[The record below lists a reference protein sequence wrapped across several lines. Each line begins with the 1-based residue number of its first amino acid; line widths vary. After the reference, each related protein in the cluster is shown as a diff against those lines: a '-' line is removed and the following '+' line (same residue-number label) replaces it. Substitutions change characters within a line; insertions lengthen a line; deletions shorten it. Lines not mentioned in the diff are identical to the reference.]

1 MVQAESA
8 TPWQRR
14 HHGSQGDRSVISHA
28 ELIYAGV
35 PLVRQKH
42 RSRIARWLHRSPEA
56 EKRPTVVPRDD
67 RAVRLLDDAF
77 QALPESSRAEVRAR
91 LMQTIVTFERTM
103 DIAPVLDFIVSVQIT
118 AKLSVN
124 PQYQSALRDAES
136 ESWDEPGIDGSAMIE
151 AANERRRA
159 AQGQAR

>member
-1 MVQAESA
+1 MHNLV
-8 TPWQRR
+8 
-14 HHGSQGDRSVISHA
+14 
-28 ELIYAGV
+28 YAGV
-35 PLVRQKH
+35 PMVRQKR
-42 RSRIARWLHRSPEA
+42 RSHIRRWLHRSPAA

-67 RAVRLLDDAF
+67 RAVRSLDDAF

-91 LMQTIVTFERTM
+91 LMQIIVTFERTT
-103 DIAPVLDFIVSVQIT
+103 DIAPVLDFLQSVQIT
-118 AKLSVN
+118 AKLGVN

-136 ESWDEPGIDGSAMIE
+136 ESWDEPGTDVRAMIE

>member
-1 MVQAESA
+1 MSPRSEKPPAVSPGPPTSTDQPLELAPGGEPISESLVTA
-8 TPWQRR
+8 AVYRPV
-14 HHGSQGDRSVISHA
+14 RSGNSL
-28 ELIYAGV
+28 ED
-35 PLVRQKH
+35 
-42 RSRIARWLHRSPEA
+42 
-56 EKRPTVVPRDD
+56 TV
-67 RAVRLLDDAF
+67 
-77 QALPESSRAEVRAR
+77 AR

-103 DIAPVLDFIVSVQIT
+103 DVAPVLDFLRSVQIT

-136 ESWDEPGIDGSAMIE
+136 ESWDEPGTDVRAMIE

>member
-1 MVQAESA
+1 M
-8 TPWQRR
+8 
-14 HHGSQGDRSVISHA
+14 HD
-28 ELIYAGV
+28 LIYAGV
-35 PLVRQKH
+35 PLVRRKR
-42 RSRIARWLHRSPEA
+42 RSRIGRWLHRSPAA

-91 LMQTIVTFERTM
+91 LMQIIVTFERTT
-103 DIAPVLDFIVSVQIT
+103 DIAPVLDFLQSVQIT

-136 ESWDEPGIDGSAMIE
+136 ESWDEPGTDVRAMIE

-159 AQGQAR
+159 AQGQVR

>member
-1 MVQAESA
+1 M
-8 TPWQRR
+8 
-14 HHGSQGDRSVISHA
+14 
-28 ELIYAGV
+28 
-35 PLVRQKH
+35 
-42 RSRIARWLHRSPEA
+42 
-56 EKRPTVVPRDD
+56 
-67 RAVRLLDDAF
+67 RLLDDAF

-91 LMQTIVTFERTM
+91 LMQIIVTFERTT
-103 DIAPVLDFIVSVQIT
+103 DIAPVLDFLQSVQIT

-136 ESWDEPGIDGSAMIE
+136 ESWDEPGTDVRAMIE

>member
-1 MVQAESA
+1 M
-8 TPWQRR
+8 
-14 HHGSQGDRSVISHA
+14 HD
-28 ELIYAGV
+28 LIYAGV
-35 PLVRQKH
+35 PLVRQK
-42 RSRIARWLHRSPEA
+42 RRPRIARWLHRSPAA

-67 RAVRLLDDAF
+67 RAVRLLNDAF
-77 QALPESSRAEVRAR
+77 QALPESSREEVRAR

-103 DIAPVLDFIVSVQIT
+103 DIAPVLDFIVSVQIA

-136 ESWDEPGIDGSAMIE
+136 ESWDEPGTDVTAMIE

>member
-1 MVQAESA
+1 MHDLV
-8 TPWQRR
+8 
-14 HHGSQGDRSVISHA
+14 
-28 ELIYAGV
+28 YAGV
-35 PLVRQKH
+35 PLVRQKR
-42 RSRIARWLHRSPEA
+42 RSRIARWLHRSPGA
-56 EKRPTVVPRDD
+56 GKRPTVVSRDD
-67 RAVRLLDDAF
+67 LAVRLLDNAF
-77 QALPESSRAEVRAR
+77 QALPEPSRAEVRAR

-118 AKLSVN
+118 AKLNVN

-136 ESWDEPGIDGSAMIE
+136 ESWDEPGTDVRAMIE